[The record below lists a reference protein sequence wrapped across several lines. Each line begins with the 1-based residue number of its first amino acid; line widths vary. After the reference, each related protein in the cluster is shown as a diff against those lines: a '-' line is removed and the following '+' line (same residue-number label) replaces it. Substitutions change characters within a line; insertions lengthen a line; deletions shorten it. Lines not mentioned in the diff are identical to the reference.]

1 MAAAVW
7 TRLVARVAPA
17 GPVVSSEENMQ
28 VDQNSPSDSHSAP
41 EAAVGERC
49 RACDAACEPFATAQ
63 VLGHVQATY
72 ERCPSCGLVMAVNPG
87 WLAEAYS
94 DAIAKLD
101 IGLLDRCQ
109 ILSSVT
115 AMVLRGERLRRGR
128 FLDWAGGYGTLTRM
142 MRDRGYDFVHTDPM
156 ATNIF
161 AAGHEIPE
169 LAAGHDFERYDL
181 VTAFEVLEHLPDP
194 VAALTPVAGITDLL
208 LTTTHLVPDPAPQP
222 ADWWY
227 YTLDSGQHITFYTQ
241 ASLTVLAERLGF
253 DGVVTGSFV
262 HLFYRGKVS
271 AATRAFVRKPQ
282 ASYALGLA
290 ASLADRRHSLLAR
303 DLDEITG

>member
-1 MAAAVW
+1 MSELDEDRTSGTS
-7 TRLVARVAPA
+7 TRT
-17 GPVVSSEENMQ
+17 
-28 VDQNSPSDSHSAP
+28 
-41 EAAVGERC
+41 GEPC
-49 RACDAACEPFATAQ
+49 RACETPAEPFAQAR
-63 VLGHVQATY
+63 VLGHVEATY
-72 ERCPSCGLVMAVNPG
+72 ERCPRCGLVMAVRPD

-115 AMVLRGERLRRGR
+115 ASVLRSRRLRHGR
-128 FLDWAGGYGTLTRM
+128 FLDWAGGYGTLTRL

-156 ATNIF
+156 AANIF
-161 AAGHEIPE
+161 AEGHEVPDVS
-169 LAAGHDFERYDL
+169 GRYDL

-194 VAALTPVAGITDLL
+194 VLALTPVAGVTDLL
-208 LTTTHLVPDPAPQP
+208 LTTTHVVPDPAPQP

-227 YTLDSGQHITFYTQ
+227 YTLESGQHITFYTPE
-241 ASLTVLAERLGF
+241 SLRVLAERLGF

-271 AATRAFVRKPQ
+271 PATRALVRAAP
-282 ASYALGLA
+282 AAYALGLV
-290 ASLADRRHSLLAR
+290 ASLADRRHSLLPA
-303 DLDEITG
+303 DLEQVKG

>member
-1 MAAAVW
+1 MAELDQDRRSTGGAV
-7 TRLVARVAPA
+7 P
-17 GPVVSSEENMQ
+17 
-28 VDQNSPSDSHSAP
+28 
-41 EAAVGERC
+41 GEPC
-49 RACDAACEPFATAQ
+49 RACGEPCASFASAQ
-63 VLGHVQATY
+63 VLGHVDVTY
-72 ERCPSCGLVMAVNPG
+72 ERCTSCGLVMAVRPT
-87 WLAEAYS
+87 WLDEAYS

-109 ILSSVT
+109 ILSGVT

-161 AAGHEIPE
+161 AAGHEILDLP
-169 LAAGHDFERYDL
+169 AGHDGGHYDL

-194 VAALTPVAGITDLL
+194 VAALTSVAGVTDLL

-227 YTLDSGQHITFYTQ
+227 YTLGSGQHITFYTP
-241 ASLTVLAERLGF
+241 AALAALAERLGF

-271 AATRAFVRKPQ
+271 AATRAFVRTPQ
-282 ASYALGLA
+282 ASYALGLL
-290 ASLADRRHSLLAR
+290 ASLVDRRHSLLAQ

>member
-1 MAAAVW
+1 ME
-7 TRLVARVAPA
+7 L
-17 GPVVSSEENMQ
+17 
-28 VDQNSPSDSHSAP
+28 DQNGPGTP
-41 EAAVGERC
+41 EVSVGERC
-49 RACDAACEPFATAQ
+49 RACDAPCESFATAQ
-63 VLGHVQATY
+63 VLGHVDATY
-72 ERCPSCGLVMAVNPG
+72 ERCPSCGLVMAVRPV
-87 WLAEAYS
+87 WLDEAYS

-161 AAGHEIPE
+161 AAGHEV
-169 LAAGHDFERYDL
+169 LDLRAADGGGRYDL

-194 VAALTPVAGITDLL
+194 VAALSPVAAVTDLL

-241 ASLTVLAERLGF
+241 ASLAVLAERLGF

-271 AATRAFVRKPQ
+271 AATRAFVRTPQ

-303 DLDEITG
+303 DLEEITS

>member
-1 MAAAVW
+1 MAELDQD
-7 TRLVARVAPA
+7 RPSA
-17 GPVVSSEENMQ
+17 G
-28 VDQNSPSDSHSAP
+28 

-49 RACDAACEPFATAQ
+49 RACGEPCEPFATAQ
-63 VLGHVQATY
+63 VLGHVEATY
-72 ERCPSCGLVMAVNPG
+72 ERCPSCGLVMAVRPD

-94 DAIAKLD
+94 DAIATLD

-161 AAGHEIPE
+161 AAGHDVPD
-169 LAAGHDFERYDL
+169 LAADDGRRYDL
-181 VTAFEVLEHLPDP
+181 VTAFEVLEHLSDP
-194 VAALTPVAGITDLL
+194 VAALTPVAGVTDLL

-227 YTLDSGQHITFYTQ
+227 YTLDSGQHITFYTR
-241 ASLTVLAERLGF
+241 ASLEVLAERLGF

-262 HLFYRGKVS
+262 HLFHRGKVS
-271 AATRAFVRKPQ
+271 AATRAFVRTPQ

-303 DLDEITG
+303 DLDEITGRPG

>member
-1 MAAAVW
+1 
-7 TRLVARVAPA
+7 
-17 GPVVSSEENMQ
+17 MQ
-28 VDQNSPSDSHSAP
+28 LDQNGPRAP
-41 EAAVGERC
+41 EAAVGEQC
-49 RACDAACEPFATAQ
+49 RACDTPCEPFATAL
-63 VLGHVQATY
+63 VLGHVDATY
-72 ERCPSCGLVMAVNPG
+72 QRCPSCGLVMAVRPT
-87 WLAEAYS
+87 WLPEAYS

-115 AMVLRGERLRRGR
+115 AMVLKAERLRGGR

-161 AAGHEIPE
+161 AAGHEVLE
-169 LAAGHDFERYDL
+169 LPRGDGVDAGDRGRYDL

-194 VAALTPVAGITDLL
+194 VAALAPVAGVTDLL

-241 ASLTVLAERLGF
+241 ESLAVLAERLGF

-262 HLFYRGKVS
+262 HLFHRGKVS
-271 AATRAFVRKPQ
+271 AATRALVRTPQ
-282 ASYALGLA
+282 ASYALGLV